1 VPSYG
6 FNNLVSPYQ
15 DLKLPSGSLVQIKTL
30 GVEDMISMG
39 LLEQLDS
46 LGFLVQTEHVERVK
60 GTSKKTDRP
69 AKKPTKAQQ
78 AAAEE
83 KASEDAMKNLMANAS
98 GFRTMTVLIDR
109 IVAKSLVQPKVQ
121 LAYNENVVMVEGQE
135 PRSTFTL
142 HTDEEAQARDTNVV
156 WTDQIDFED
165 RMAIFS
171 ACMPDT
177 DKMASFRKGSKK
189 GLGDVAGE
197 PEDAVSAE

>member
-39 LLEQLDS
+39 L
-46 LGFLVQTEHVERVK
+46 TEHVERVK